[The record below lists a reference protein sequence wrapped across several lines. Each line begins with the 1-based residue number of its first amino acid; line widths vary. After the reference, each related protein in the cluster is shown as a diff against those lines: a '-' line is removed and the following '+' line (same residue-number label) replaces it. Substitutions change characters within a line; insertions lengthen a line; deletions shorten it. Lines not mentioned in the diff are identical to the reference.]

1 MPRPRKPRNC
11 GCPAFVRA
19 FKPTGTPMPQL
30 AKLELAED
38 ELEALRLCDLLGLT
52 QEEAGRRMGV
62 SRGTVQRTVKAAR
75 SKVAQALTEG
85 MALLL
90 APPPGENEESD
101 VSGG

>member
-1 MPRPRKPRNC
+1 MPRPRKPRHC

-62 SRGTVQRTVKAAR
+62 SRGTVQRTVKSAR
-75 SKVAQALTEG
+75 AKVAQALTEG
-85 MALLL
+85 MALVL
-90 APPPGENEESD
+90 APQPERDEGGD
-101 VSGG
+101 DSGA

>member
-1 MPRPRKPRNC
+1 MPRPRKPRQC
-11 GCPAFVRA
+11 GCPSYVRA

-52 QEEAGRRMGV
+52 QEEAGQRMGV
-62 SRGTVQRTVKAAR
+62 SRGTVQRTVKTAR
-75 SKVAQALTEG
+75 AKVAQALTEG

-90 APPPGENEESD
+90 APQPEGDEKD
-101 VSGG
+101 DGFQG